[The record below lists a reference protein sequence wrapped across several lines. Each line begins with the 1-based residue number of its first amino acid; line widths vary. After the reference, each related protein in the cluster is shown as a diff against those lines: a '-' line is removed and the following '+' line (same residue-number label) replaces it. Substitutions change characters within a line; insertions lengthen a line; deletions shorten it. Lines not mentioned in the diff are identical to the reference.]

1 MLIETYPE
9 FRPLYNDL
17 YDLCLNIERV
27 MNMFSKE
34 LSQLDNNTVQ
44 FMIDQMQD
52 ELDAPKAKLD
62 EQKTLSSPHCK
73 SRFKKNNF
81 KMANRFINRFPTLL
95 FTNNKRNIREFPRMS
110 LLFSVCLFT

>member
-34 LSQLDNNTVQ
+34 LSQLDKNTVQ

-52 ELDAPKAKLD
+52 ELDAQKIQLSEKDSRIAEQKARLD
-62 EQKTLSSPHCK
+62 EQKAQLLEK
-73 SRFKKNNF
+73 DAIIAALQKQIQNDKK
-81 KMANRFINRFPTLL
+81 
-95 FTNNKRNIREFPRMS
+95 EF
-110 LLFSVCLFT
+110 